1 MKSPN
6 TTLPLDTS
14 ELMMK
19 AESLCRPGRHRIQVS
34 IIMMYSTQREDISS
48 DLYFQISSEA
58 DFEEW
63 ESICDGKR

>member
-1 MKSPN
+1 
-6 TTLPLDTS
+6 
-14 ELMMK
+14 MK